1 MLKHVWIN
9 LIDNALKFV
18 PRCGTVELEVS
29 DIGDGICVKVSN
41 TGSEIPL
48 DKREKIPV
56 IADDEKVFV
65 VFGFGSDCRFCD
77 DGGSGYFIKI
87 DKK

>member
-1 MLKHVWIN
+1 MVIRGRCTGDEIKLPKRSTKTLKK
-9 LIDNALKFV
+9 LFIDEK
-18 PRCGTVELEVS
+18 
-29 DIGDGICVKVSN
+29 
-41 TGSEIPL
+41 IPL

-56 IADDEKVFV
+56 IADDEKVFA
-65 VFGFGSDCRFCD
+65 VFGFGSDCRFCG